1 MFIALDLNC
10 VFCERSTGFPIH
22 AAAKILFAKEPYL
35 TGTSLVSKRSTAMKI
50 ALSIAL
56 FCLSSAAAFAGVEQL
71 NPDDYQVFVA
81 RWSPSSAPLCAV
93 IETADAWSQLLHPAA
108 VMWSNKAFAPPAD
121 FWNDHAVLLF
131 ARIVNGGSDTK
142 TIFHLDGVKTT
153 QDAIDVDEHFTPPP
167 AASYKI
173 NWYLAVAVNKPLAAH
188 VHFVENGA
196 PVCTLDRADGQWT
209 SAALPSK

>member
-1 MFIALDLNC
+1 MFIASDLVC
-10 VFCERSTGFPIH
+10 VSCRRSTDLPIH

-35 TGTSLVSKRSTAMKI
+35 TGISLTSKRNTTMKF
-50 ALSIAL
+50 ALSIVL
-56 FCLSSAAAFAGVEQL
+56 LCLSSAAAFAGVEQL
-71 NPDDYQVFVA
+71 DPDDYSVFVA

-93 IETADAWSQLLHPAA
+93 IETADQWSQLLHPAP
-108 VMWSNKAFAPPAD
+108 VMWSTKSFAPPAD

-188 VHFVENGA
+188 VQFVENGA
-196 PVCTLDRADGQWT
+196 PVCTLDRVDGQWT
-209 SAALPSK
+209 SATPPSN